1 MRISNPCEN
10 PTKHNLLNKELSE
23 NQPYRCLTC
32 VIDDCSHTQE
42 REKER
47 KKERRINCHS
57 FLKWYKG
64 PYCDKSNDQITP
76 NGCPFLSFLW
86 SEQFLTKWKLG
97 FGGSP
102 NKIIMKIKWG
112 LPNYDYAHNNNDIS
126 HGINIK
132 LFLKI
137 MTFLKALQSLP
148 LSQKIITFLHPSY
161 LDFVVANI
169 YIYIY
174 ICGLLIVIT
183 A

>member
-1 MRISNPCEN
+1 MFD
-10 PTKHNLLNKELSE
+10 
-23 NQPYRCLTC
+23 TC
-32 VIDDCSHTQE
+32 HWWLQE
-42 REKER
+42 I

-86 SEQFLTKWKLG
+86 SEQFLTKWKLR

-137 MTFLKALQSLP
+137 MTFLKALQSPPLP
-148 LSQKIITFLHPSY
+148 QKIKITFLHPTY
-161 LDFVVANI
+161 LDFVVAN
-169 YIYIY
+169 IYIY

-183 A
+183 AWIAIGFS

>member
-1 MRISNPCEN
+1 MLDMC
-10 PTKHNLLNKELSE
+10 HWWLL
-23 NQPYRCLTC
+23 
-32 VIDDCSHTQE
+32 SHT
-42 REKER
+42 RKKKKKR
-47 KKERRINCHS
+47 KKERSINCHS

-112 LPNYDYAHNNNDIS
+112 LPYYDYAHNNNDIS
-126 HGINIK
+126 QGINIK

-137 MTFLKALQSLP
+137 MTFLKALQSPP
-148 LSQKIITFLHPSY
+148 LSQKRKKITFLHNPSF
-161 LDFVVANI
+161 LDF
-169 YIYIY
+169 
-174 ICGLLIVIT
+174 
-183 A
+183 